1 MEAQWKRQLRR
12 EASAHHMCA
21 ENRSALEAV
30 DTKSDA
36 VALYKKTIDWA
47 LEEGYPNLATLRRDF
62 SDCESLGVFVDK
74 HFSGEILTDHA
85 VYVFHNCTGTIRT
98 GINIKRRIIPMM
110 YFANG
115 CHMNVKGIPGSAL
128 QVRVPLY
135 VFGEN
140 LVSGEKS
147 DDVLCKIYSNEVK

>member
-1 MEAQWKRQLRR
+1 MDAQWKRQLRR
-12 EASAHHMCA
+12 EASVHHMCA
-21 ENRSALEAV
+21 ENRSALESV

-36 VALYKKTIDWA
+36 VSLYKKTIDWA

-74 HFSGEILTDHA
+74 HFDGEILIDHK

-98 GINIKRRIIPMM
+98 GLNVKRRIIPMM

-115 CHMNVKGIPGSAL
+115 CEMDVRGIQESAM

-140 LVSGEKS
+140 RVTGEQS
-147 DDVLCKIYSNEVK
+147 DDILCKTYYYDVK